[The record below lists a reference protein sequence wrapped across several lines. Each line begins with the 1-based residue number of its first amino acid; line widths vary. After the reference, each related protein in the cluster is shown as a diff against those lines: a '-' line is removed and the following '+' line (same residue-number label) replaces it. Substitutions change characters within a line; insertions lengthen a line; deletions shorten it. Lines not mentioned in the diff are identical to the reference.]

1 MGDTSSIRRELA
13 SYPTEATR
21 HEHVS
26 SAVDEAAIARVGG
39 WHNRPATPAENAGGF
54 PPASGS
60 RLAPPGR
67 STMAVSDGAA
77 RASENGRGHS
87 AGRAADQRA
96 ALRTLEA

>member
-77 RASENGRGHS
+77 RASES
-87 AGRAADQRA
+87 
-96 ALRTLEA
+96 